1 MEEIS
6 KILEKFEPITLKEMD
21 SVKLMNRSDTKYIF
35 RAEMLGVFLEQ
46 LTEEF
51 FVLDVNGIRQNKY
64 ETLYYDTVDFKFFND
79 HQRGKANRNKVR
91 HRLYVDSGLHFFE
104 IKNKNNKGRTIK
116 ERIKLK
122 QIEYKIEG
130 KSEDFL
136 FEKTHISGKELQPKL
151 WGNYTRIT
159 LVNKHLPERLTIDT
173 NLFFKFGDKEV
184 SLPEIVIAELKQD
197 KSSKS
202 FFAQLMNKYR
212 IKQASISKYC
222 YGVIFLYEH
231 IKLNNFKPNLIILN
245 KIRYGKI

>member
-21 SVKLMNRSDTKYIF
+21 SVKLMNRSDTKFIF
-35 RAEMLGVFLEQ
+35 RTEMLAVFLEQ

-51 FVLDVNGIRQNKY
+51 FVLDVNGVRQNKY

-136 FEKTHISGKELQPKL
+136 LEKTHISGKELEPKL

-212 IKQASISKYC
+212 IKRASISKYC

>member
-1 MEEIS
+1 MEEIN

-21 SVKLMNRSDTKYIF
+21 SVKLMNRSDTKFIF
-35 RAEMLGVFLEQ
+35 RTEMLAVFLEQ

-51 FVLDVNGIRQNKY
+51 FVLDVNGVRQNKY

-136 FEKTHISGKELQPKL
+136 LEKTHISGKELEPKL

-173 NLFFKFGDKEV
+173 NLFFKFSDKEV

-212 IKQASISKYC
+212 IKRASISKYC